1 MVEARSRIKPPAAAR
16 KGAKRLSGMAAAFIS
31 GFPSMAL
38 ADGQGPGYG
47 HGMMGEGWGWTGMFF
62 GPVMMLA
69 VLAIIVVVVVLIVRW
84 LGGGYPS
91 PQTGRQSPENAALD
105 ILKERFARGEIDKEE
120 FEEKRRLLSD

>member
-1 MVEARSRIKPPAAAR
+1 MVEARSRIKSPAAAR
-16 KGAKRLSGMAAAFIS
+16 KGAKRLSGLAAAFIS
-31 GFPSMAL
+31 GFPAMAL
-38 ADGQGPGYG
+38 ADGQGLGYG
-47 HGMMGEGWGWTGMFF
+47 HGMMGEGWGWTGMIF

-69 VLAIIVVVVVLIVRW
+69 VLAIIVVAVVLIVRW

-91 PQTGRQSPENAALD
+91 PQTGRRSPENAALD